1 MKHSYFA
8 EVHASP
14 SSQLSGDGF
23 IPPDSPAVNSAWE
36 ELKLTAAMDELSAP
50 AARREA
56 LLRLA
61 GALGFQLRYAEEISM
76 LSALIDEFPDDAAL
90 IRRRA
95 ARELTTLRC
104 KAALKDFARC
114 AELGMNGPDTVYRDG
129 LARYFSGDYEGAMKA
144 EEQCFA
150 ASDEELGIGAI
161 YWHTLAAWRSGAE
174 PSLLK
179 ESYRAGMAVG
189 HHFSYDRAMSLAAGY
204 MSEEE
209 MKAVIAAEDSDLEY
223 PMVAYGYARWLINE
237 GRREEGGAL
246 LKEILKRDSFW
257 IAYGF
262 IGAWSDVNGNADET
276 RR

>member
-1 MKHSYFA
+1 MTHSYFA
-8 EVHASP
+8 ELHASP
-14 SSQLSGDGF
+14 SSQLAGSGF
-23 IPPDSPAVNSAWE
+23 VPPDSPAVSRAWE
-36 ELKLTAAMDELSAP
+36 ELRQAAGLDELSAP

-56 LLRLA
+56 LLKLA
-61 GALGFQLRYAEEISM
+61 GALGFQLRYTEEISM
-76 LSALIDEFPDDAAL
+76 LSALIDEAPDDAEL

-104 KAALKDFARC
+104 EAALKDFARC

-161 YWHTLAAWRSGAE
+161 YWHTLAAWRLGAE

-179 ESYRAGMAVG
+179 ERYRPGMKVG

-204 MSEEE
+204 LSEGD
-209 MKAVIAAEDSDLEY
+209 MKALIAGEDDDLEY
-223 PMVAYGYARWLINE
+223 PMIAYGYARWLIKE
-237 GRREEGGAL
+237 GRKEEGGAL
-246 LKEILKRDSFW
+246 LKEILKRDGFW

-262 IGAWSDVNGNADET
+262 IGAWSDVNGNADGP